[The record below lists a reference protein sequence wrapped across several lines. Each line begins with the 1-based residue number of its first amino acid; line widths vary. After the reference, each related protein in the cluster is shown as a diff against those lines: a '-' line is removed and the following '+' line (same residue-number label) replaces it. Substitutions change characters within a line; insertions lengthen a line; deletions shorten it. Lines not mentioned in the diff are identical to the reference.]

1 MSSSIAK
8 LSACV
13 FDDILTRAG
22 FLDEPLETVVK
33 DTTANP
39 CYYNHSAHQP
49 IETMEANM
57 PVQQLVGYL
66 RGNIIKYACR
76 MGKKETALKDARK
89 LAQYASWLEKV
100 LSGGYIS
107 PSNDPSQKEH
117 LVPSNTKAK
126 E

>member
-1 MSSSIAK
+1 MSSSSIEK

-13 FDDILTRAG
+13 DDILTRAG

-33 DTTANP
+33 DTTVNP
-39 CYYNHSAHQP
+39 SYYNHSAHQP

-57 PVQQLVGYL
+57 SVQQFVGYL